1 MMILMC
7 AVVVLLVLILGAL
20 VWLILS
26 TEAVGISIAM
36 HLLALIGAEQEQTAQ
51 FKAARET
58 RELTREGRD
67 LLRQRLAQRAKEA
80 KH

>member
-7 AVVVLLVLILGAL
+7 VVVGLLVLILWAL
-20 VWLILS
+20 CVHVMSVKLAQH
-26 TEAVGISIAM
+26 EVIAT
-36 HLLALIGAEQEQTAQ
+36 LCALIMAEQEQTAQ